1 MFIRKDI
8 IPVICICISE
18 ILEIY
23 VLVSIAMFSLE
34 YFIIYLHT
42 VVELIILIYIEFLY
56 SNHGPVIM
64 YVAIKFENIISG
76 IKFNNE

>member
-1 MFIRKDI
+1 MFIQKDI

-18 ILEIY
+18 ILEKY

-34 YFIIYLHT
+34 HFIIYLHS

-56 SNHGPVIM
+56 SNQTCYNVCSNQICYHLDV
-64 YVAIKFENIISG
+64 
-76 IKFNNE
+76 

>member
-1 MFIRKDI
+1 MFIQKDI

-42 VVELIILIYIEFLY
+42 VVELIILNYIEYLY
-56 SNHGPVIM
+56 SNQTYCNVCSNQIC
-64 YVAIKFENIISG
+64 YRLDV
-76 IKFNNE
+76 

>member
-1 MFIRKDI
+1 MFIQKDI

-23 VLVSIAMFSLE
+23 VLVSIAIFSLE

-42 VVELIILIYIEFLY
+42 VVELIIVIYIEFY
-56 SNHGPVIM
+56 IVIRPIIM
-64 YVAIKFENIISG
+64 YVVIRFVIA
-76 IKFNNE
+76 